1 MPRPASSLGSP
12 TLKTSPPIW
21 GRRPWTAFSRGWQI
35 PCSCRWWDPA
45 PLTSRQLLG
54 MSCLLIQ
61 WYVPPPTSIP
71 SASTPS
77 HASPQPLTSVMASI
91 TPTLGLMS
99 VDTMLLE
106 DIAMSQTNPP
116 TVSEEDLDFIE
127 EAESSPPAPYDYSPQ
142 VDTALTLKTSSPV
155 KSETKE
161 TTTPPMKRLPGGS
174 STTISTRTMMTTRS
188 S

>member
-1 MPRPASSLGSP
+1 MIIEIILYWKGKHQNVIRKVRYVYFFSSFYEFEQSV
-12 TLKTSPPIW
+12 T
-21 GRRPWTAFSRGWQI
+21 
-35 PCSCRWWDPA
+35 C
-45 PLTSRQLLG
+45 
-54 MSCLLIQ
+54 
-61 WYVPPPTSIP
+61 
-71 SASTPS
+71 PS
-77 HASPQPLTSVMASI
+77 HASPQPLTAVMASI

-106 DIAMSQTNPP
+106 DIAISQTNLP
-116 TVSEEDLDFIE
+116 TVSEEELDFIE
-127 EAESSPPAPYDYSPQ
+127 EAESSPPTPYDYSPQ